1 MKRGV
6 HFDVQKRSLTHVSSG
21 FYYNISNMLILRHTQ
36 FSILNN
42 NNVELQMNILRNEV
56 WRTF

>member
-36 FSILNN
+36 LSIVNN
-42 NNVELQMNILRNEV
+42 NKCGIANEY
-56 WRTF
+56 TTK